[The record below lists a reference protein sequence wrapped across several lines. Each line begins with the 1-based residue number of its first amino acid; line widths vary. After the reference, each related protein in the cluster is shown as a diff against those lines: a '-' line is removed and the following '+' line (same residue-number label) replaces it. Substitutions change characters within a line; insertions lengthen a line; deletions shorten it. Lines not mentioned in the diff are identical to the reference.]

1 MKKNGIIWAIES
13 LIVLLLAVVIACFV
27 SDSRRGHDRTPI
39 QSMRLIE
46 ELGLYFGVR
55 EVRLNGYDGVGVWRT
70 VFSSSQEKLLDPVSC
85 SFMCNTDSTF
95 IRPRVLKEYDRV
107 LRFCRLDSTLV
118 CIVSSKVKYRSNEI
132 PVITY
137 DDEGYFQ
144 WKGEKRWL
152 MNCPFVGV
160 YYSPLPKPGIIHWYP
175 YDPEMDNWY
184 SELLMTDAAD
194 TVSYVDLMREH
205 GKNDYPSPG
214 YHRSTLRQNGGF
226 DYRDGKWIPREFS
239 TTVIPVRDMN
249 GQN

>member
-70 VFSSSQEKLLDPVSC
+70 VFSSSHEKLLDPVSC

-152 MNCPFVGV
+152 MDCPFVGV

-194 TVSYVDLMREH
+194 TVSYVDLIL
-205 GKNDYPSPG
+205 
-214 YHRSTLRQNGGF
+214 HRVTIDQPCAKTEDLTIGMENGFRGNSLRQ
-226 DYRDGKWIPREFS
+226 
-239 TTVIPVRDMN
+239 
-249 GQN
+249 